1 MATDAWPHIGC
12 LPVHHQAAQKDT
24 IFAEKAQRL
33 KMKDWRDVK
42 HFATGLSFDLI
53 LTSCI
58 WANLQSHTHIFCRGK
73 YCGKYQRLLWTIA
86 NVLLVSAVTQNIS
99 WAGFYCWLLVFLGV
113 GSHFYGESK
122 NALYAYFDPYLPA
135 ILQNLAKQQQE
146 VESTALGKSHEKKL
160 TSLGDALLRKLDQP
174 SSWQRYFSVSKK
186 IIQGPHSAS
195 HTLILSWCASSWRLQ
210 IALLRVFCIYL

>member
-12 LPVHHQAAQKDT
+12 LPLHHQAAQKDT

-135 ILQNLAKQQQE
+135 ILQNLLPRKAATRGWIN
-146 VESTALGKSHEKKL
+146 SFGKIP
-160 TSLGDALLRKLDQP
+160 RKEAHKP
-174 SSWQRYFSVSKK
+174 WR
-186 IIQGPHSAS
+186 
-195 HTLILSWCASSWRLQ
+195 CASAKTWSTQQLTE
-210 IALLRVFCIYL
+210 IL

>member
-1 MATDAWPHIGC
+1 MYMSQFAKPYPYL
-12 LPVHHQAAQKDT
+12 LPRK
-24 IFAEKAQRL
+24 
-33 KMKDWRDVK
+33 
-42 HFATGLSFDLI
+42 I
-53 LTSCI
+53 LRQIST
-58 WANLQSHTHIFCRGK
+58 LVV
-73 YCGKYQRLLWTIA
+73 

-174 SSWQRYFSVSKK
+174 SS
-186 IIQGPHSAS
+186 
-195 HTLILSWCASSWRLQ
+195 
-210 IALLRVFCIYL
+210 